1 MKTGVFV
8 LPATALA
15 LLTATVAIADA
26 PEEDIWAECRSTE
39 SCTIEYDHLANQETN
54 PFLFNGKVVDE
65 EHPQWGKYRK
75 TLRRYPDVRDCLQ
88 EAERS
93 AKAPNLLM
101 IDWEGVGTSENASV
115 CVFRIAASLGDI
127 ERTQAWLA
135 YQGFRFSGINRRV
148 SKTFVP
154 EHEKYPVYNVTASWT
169 VDKYRELNP
178 SWFAAITGYDLVHSY
193 QLVLT
198 FDQNHNIAGVS
209 VVTPTK
215 FN

>member
-1 MKTGVFV
+1 MRTSVYF
-8 LPATALA
+8 LPATALE
-15 LLTATVAIADA
+15 LLIATVAIADA

-54 PFLFNGKVVDE
+54 PFLFNGKAVDE
-65 EHPQWGKYRK
+65 KHQKWGKYRK
-75 TLRRYPDVRDCLQ
+75 NLRRYPDVRDCLL

-93 AKAPNLLM
+93 EKAPNLLM

-135 YQGFRFSGINRRV
+135 YQGFRFSGISRRV

-154 EHEKYPVYNVTASWT
+154 DHENYPVYTVTASWT
-169 VDKYRELNP
+169 VDRYRELNP
-178 SWFAAITGYDLVHSY
+178 SLFAAITGYDLVQSY

-198 FDQNHNIAGVS
+198 FDQNQKIAGVS